1 MRREGGR
8 AGALQLRRAAL
19 GARHPLLEQ
28 PPPQLCTGR
37 LRAQQGTES
46 NWTPNAN
53 DSQGK
58 RNCGPATAPLGIP
71 CPSVLLH

>member
-8 AGALQLRRAAL
+8 ERCSFGERRWVHATL
-19 GARHPLLEQ
+19 LLEQ
-28 PPPQLCTGR
+28 PPQQLCTGR

-53 DSQGK
+53 GSQGK